1 MFRVNYFTRL
11 FVLNLRS
18 DIVIDKRLE
27 KLASVLVNHSLEIKK
42 NDLFA
47 ICGSSVATPLIKEV
61 YKQALKL
68 GAQPYVQI
76 GISGLGEIYYK
87 NASEKQLNYVSPIS
101 KFEIGKINTRL
112 VILSPENTRNMTNV
126 DPKKQAI
133 SAIAQKPIKDIF
145 LKRVAKKEL
154 RWCVT
159 QYPTNASA
167 QDADMSL
174 EEYEDFIFKASHV
187 NDKYP
192 VSYWK
197 KVFTEQEKIRKLL
210 ESKQKLHV
218 VAKDTDLT
226 VSVKDRKWIN
236 CYGNENFPDGEVFT
250 GPVEDSAK
258 GHISYSFP
266 AVHDGRLVENI
277 QLWFDKGKVVKSK
290 ASMGEKF
297 LNSMLDM
304 DKGSRRI
311 GEFAFG
317 TNYGVKEYTKNTLF
331 DEKIDGTIHIAVGL
345 GYPETGSKNKSGL
358 HWDMI
363 CDLRKHGKVYAD
375 DELIYKNG
383 KFLF

>member
-1 MFRVNYFTRL
+1 M
-11 FVLNLRS
+11 
-18 DIVIDKRLE
+18 IDKRLE

-42 NDLFA
+42 NDLFV

-68 GAQPYVQI
+68 GAHPYIQI
-76 GISGLGEIYYK
+76 GINGLGEIYYK
-87 NASEKQLNYVSPIS
+87 NASEEQLKYVSPIS
-101 KFEIGKINTRL
+101 KFEIGKINARL
-112 VILSPENTRNMTNV
+112 AIISPENTRNLTNV

-133 SAIAQKPIKDIF
+133 SAVAQQPIHDMF
-145 LKRVAKKEL
+145 LKRAAKKEL

-174 EEYEDFIFKASHV
+174 EEYEDFIFKAAHV
-187 NDKYP
+187 NDKDP
-192 VSYWK
+192 VGYWR
-197 KVFTEQEKIRKLL
+197 KVFTEQEGIRTLL
-210 ESKQKLHV
+210 DSKKKLHV
-218 VAKDTDLT
+218 VAKGTDLT
-226 VSVKDRKWIN
+226 VSVKGRKWIN
-236 CYGNENFPDGEVFT
+236 CYGKENFPDGEVFT

-258 GHISYSFP
+258 GYISYSFP
-266 AVHDGRLVENI
+266 AVHGGRLVENI

-331 DEKIDGTIHIAVGL
+331 DEKIGGTIHIAVGL
-345 GYPETGSKNKSGL
+345 GYPETGSNNKSGL
-358 HWDMI
+358 HWDMV
-363 CDLRKHGKVYAD
+363 CDLRKHGEVYAD
-375 DELIYKNG
+375 GELIYRNG